1 MADAVERR
9 DFLVE
14 IGTEEL
20 PPKALARLA
29 AAFES
34 GIAGG
39 LEAAGLVPE
48 RTARYFS
55 PRRLAVKV
63 AGLPVKQSDQVQ
75 ERLGPAVQAAF
86 DADGKPTKAAEG
98 FAGSVG
104 ATVEQLARKATDKGE
119 RLAYTLRIE
128 GRAAPELLPG
138 IVQDA
143 LGKLPI
149 PKRMRWGAGEVEFI
163 RPVHWVV
170 MLLGA
175 DVVPG
180 EILGIPAGRETRGH
194 RFHAP
199 EPIVLDSPAD
209 YPARLAEPGHVQ
221 VNDADNSL
229 AEGIRAAV
237 VREAEALGGEA
248 LGIGADS
255 ELLDEVAALNE
266 WPVPVVGSIPERF
279 LELPEEVLITTIES
293 HQRYFPVRGKD
304 GRLLPS
310 FVTFANIAS
319 RDPAIVRT
327 GNERVVV
334 PRLEDAMFFWNTDR
348 KRPLAD
354 RVAELDSVTFQ
365 KKLGSIGDK
374 VRRVTALAERI
385 AGSLETDTAQARR
398 AATLAK
404 ADLVTD
410 MVFEFTE
417 LQGVMGRYY
426 ALHDGEPAEVA
437 EAIFE
442 QYLPRFAGDTLP
454 KTGAGRCLAIADKL
468 DTVSGIFAIGQK
480 PSGSKDPFALR
491 RAALGLLRIVIE
503 CGLELDLRELI
514 RDALAAQPV
523 DAGEDTGD
531 EVYGFFMDRLQA
543 YYRDRGVRADV
554 IDAVLAESPAQPL
567 DFDARVQAVN
577 AFLEL
582 PEATA
587 LAAANK
593 RIGNILRKSE
603 NEGTGDVDERLL
615 ESGAEQG
622 LYEELLNLETETTP
636 LLEMRDYTAALKELA
651 SLREPVDAY
660 FDAVMVMS
668 DDPKLRDN
676 RLSLLGRL
684 QALMGEVA
692 DLARIQVDA

>member
-29 AAFES
+29 AAFET
-34 GIAGG
+34 GITQG
-39 LEAAGLVPE
+39 LEAAGLNAQSS
-48 RTARYFS
+48 ARYYS

-63 AGLPVKQSDQVQ
+63 AGLRVKQADQVQ

-86 DADGKPTKAAEG
+86 DADGKPTKAAQG

-104 ATVEQLARKATDKGE
+104 ASVDQLQRKTTEKGE
-119 RLAYTLRIE
+119 RLAFTLRID
-128 GRAAPELLPG
+128 GQPSAELLPG
-138 IVQDA
+138 IVSDA

-149 PKRMRWGAGEVEFI
+149 PKRMRWGAGDVEFI

-170 MLLGA
+170 MLLGG
-175 DVVPG
+175 DVVEG
-180 EILGIPAGRETRGH
+180 EVLGIPAGRETRGH

-199 EPIVLDSPAD
+199 DPIPLATPDD
-209 YPARLAEPGHVQ
+209 YPARLADPGHVQ

-229 AEGIRAAV
+229 AAGIRAAV

-248 LGIGADS
+248 LGIGTDS

-304 GRLLPS
+304 GALLPN
-310 FVTFANIAS
+310 FITFANIAS

-327 GNERVVV
+327 GNERVVA

-348 KRPLAD
+348 KRPLTD
-354 RVAELDSVTFQ
+354 RVAELDRVTFQ

-374 VRRVTALAERI
+374 VRRVSALAERI
-385 AGSLETDTAQARR
+385 AANLRADVEQTRR
-398 AATLAK
+398 AAGLAK

-426 ALHDGEPAEVA
+426 ALHDQEPAEVA

-454 KTGAGRCLAIADKL
+454 KTAPGRCLAIADKL
-468 DTVSGIFAIGQK
+468 DTVCGIFAIGQK

-514 RDALAAQPV
+514 RDAVDAQPV
-523 DAGEDTGD
+523 EAAD
-531 EVYGFFMDRLQA
+531 ETVNAVYGFFMDRLQA

-554 IDAVLAESPAQPL
+554 FDAVLAESPGQPL

-582 PEATA
+582 PEAAA

-593 RIGNILRKSE
+593 RIGNILRKSD
-603 NEGTGDVDERLL
+603 NQGTGDVDERLL

-668 DDPKLRDN
+668 EDPKLRDN

-684 QALMGEVA
+684 QGLLGGVA